1 MVDPLDHAVDFYMQ
15 EAEQAGLNIHYV
27 IDTHVHAD
35 HISGARELAERTG
48 AKLALYAETPAEYA
62 FTPLAD
68 GERIDLGNVVID
80 VVHTPGHTPEH
91 ISLIVTDHRRGPEPW
106 FVLTG
111 HTFMI
116 GDVGRPDLVVEDGAQ
131 DLYHSI
137 FDKML
142 SLPDYL
148 EVYPGA
154 FSGST

>member
-1 MVDPLDHAVDFYMQ
+1 MA
-15 EAEQAGLNIHYV
+15 EALRAGLNIQYV

-48 AKLALYAETPAEYA
+48 AKHAMYAETPAEYN
-62 FTPLAD
+62 FTPLFD
-68 GERIDLGNVVID
+68 GERIDLGNVKID
-80 VVHTPGHTPEH
+80 VIHTPGHTPEH
-91 ISLIVTDHRRGPEPW
+91 ISLVVSDERRGQEPW

-111 HTFMI
+111 HTLMI
-116 GDVGRPDLVVEDGAQ
+116 GDVGRPDLVVEDGAN

-142 SLPDYL
+142 VLPDYL

>member
-1 MVDPLDHAVDFYMQ
+1 MVDPLAQEVDFYMA
-15 EAEQAGLNIHYV
+15 EAEKAGLNIKYV

-35 HISGARELAERTG
+35 HISGARELANRTG
-48 AKLALYAETPAEYA
+48 AKFAMYAETPAEFD

-68 GERIDLGNVVID
+68 GERIDLGNVKVD
-80 VVHTPGHTPEH
+80 VVYTPGHTPEH
-91 ISLIVTDHRRGPEPW
+91 ISLIVSDYRRASEPW

-111 HTFMI
+111 HTLMI
-116 GDVGRPDLVVEDGAQ
+116 GDVGRPDLVVEDGANA
-131 DLYHSI
+131 LYHSI

-142 SLPDYL
+142 ELPDYL